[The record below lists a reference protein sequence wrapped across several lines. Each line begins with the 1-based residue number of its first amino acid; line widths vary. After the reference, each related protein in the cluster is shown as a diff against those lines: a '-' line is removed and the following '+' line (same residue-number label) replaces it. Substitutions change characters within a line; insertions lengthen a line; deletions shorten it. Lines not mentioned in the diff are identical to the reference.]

1 MLNVP
6 DVNKVAWRSSF
17 EVSPYIADTHNKI
30 TLPSKMP
37 LPSIPPV
44 TERPNLA
51 VEKKSKTA
59 GRGLFAKDNIN
70 AGDEILIEER
80 PLVSAIDKELRYDI
94 CSWCFMT
101 HGESHIQT
109 GQEDP
114 NIQVNRCSGCHVLA
128 YCSKV
133 SYPSTVL

>member
-1 MLNVP
+1 M
-6 DVNKVAWRSSF
+6 S
-17 EVSPYIADTHNKI
+17 
-30 TLPSKMP
+30 LPSV
-37 LPSIPPV
+37 PPI

-59 GRGLFAKDNIN
+59 GRGLFATENIN
-70 AGDEILIEER
+70 AGDVILIEER

-101 HGESHIQT
+101 HGESLTQT

-114 NIQVNRCSGCHVLA
+114 TLQVNRCSGCHVLA

-133 SYPSTVL
+133 SHLCTVS